1 MIIHYIPPWH
11 LDNIGHY
18 YTMETYYSIEQLSN
32 KLSLSQKTIRRHIAS
47 GKLNSYK
54 IGGVYR
60 INETD
65 IESFLKAN
73 IVNEVG
79 QATLFPKMGSFKGNV
94 KNRKRASK
102 KLDLVNWI
110 EVDDLWDE
118 TQKSD
123 LTFIDLFS
131 GAGGITKGFEMA
143 GLQGMYGLD
152 NYEPAVATHERNFS
166 HPVFNGDI
174 TREDVKT
181 EFVELV
187 ERKLNGRKLNI
198 IAGGFPCQG
207 FSMSGHRIVA
217 DPRNN
222 LYMDMLEIVVR
233 LQPDF
238 VVMENVVGL
247 RSMLGGGVE
256 QKIIKDYQDKEG
268 YSINV
273 TTLCAADYGVPQ
285 KRNRVIFVANK
296 IGATNHHPKPLVDEL
311 DYRTTRDAIKD
322 LMDTDDDPIF
332 NHVRTRHSDDMTKR
346 IDAVPEGS
354 SLYSNYSD
362 SWKKCPWDEASCTIK
377 ENHGGVNLHP
387 RRPRTLTAREM
398 ARIQTFPDDFIFE
411 GSKSKQLVQ
420 IGNAVPPILAKAIG
434 LAIIKSYETM

>member
-1 MIIHYIPPWH
+1 
-11 LDNIGHY
+11 
-18 YTMETYYSIEQLSN
+18 METYYSIEQLSN
-32 KLSLSQKTIRRHIAS
+32 KLNLSQKTIRRHIAS

-54 IGGVYR
+54 IGGVHR

-79 QATLFPKMGSFKGNV
+79 QATLFPQMGSFKGNG
-94 KNRKRASK
+94 KNGKANTKETDR
-102 KLDLVNWI
+102 VNWI
-110 EVDDLWDE
+110 QIDDLWDDV
-118 TQKSD
+118 KNSD

-143 GLQGMYGLD
+143 GLQGTYGLD
-152 NYEPAVATHERNFS
+152 NYEPAVATYERNFS

-174 TREDVKT
+174 TREDVKA

-187 ERKLNGRKLNI
+187 EKILNGRKLNI
-198 IAGGFPCQG
+198 LAGGFPCQG

-256 QKIIKDYQDKEG
+256 QKILNDYNKEN
-268 YSINV
+268 YEINV
-273 TTLCAADYGVPQ
+273 TTLNSADYAAPQ
-285 KRNRVIFVANK
+285 KRRRVIFIANR
-296 IGATNHHPKPLVDEL
+296 IGSNNYHPEPFMDEEN
-311 DYRTTRDAIKD
+311 YKTTQNAIED
-322 LMDTDDDPIF
+322 LMNQEDNPDF
-332 NHVRTRHSDDMTKR
+332 NHVKTKHSDGMAKR
-346 IDAVPEGS
+346 IANVPEGS
-354 SLYSNYSD
+354 SLYANYSD
-362 SWKKCPWDEASCTIK
+362 SWKKCPWNEASCTIK

-387 RRPRTLTAREM
+387 KRPRTLTAREM

-411 GSKSKQLVQ
+411 GPKSKQLVQ
-420 IGNAVPPILAKAIG
+420 IGNAVPPLLAKAIG
-434 LAIIKSYETM
+434 LAIRKSYDI

>member
-1 MIIHYIPPWH
+1 
-11 LDNIGHY
+11 
-18 YTMETYYSIEQLSN
+18 METFYSIKQLSH
-32 KLSLSQKTIRRHIAS
+32 KLNLSQKTVRRKIAS

-60 INETD
+60 ISETD
-65 IESFLKAN
+65 IESFLREN
-73 IVNEVG
+73 TVNEVD
-79 QATLFPKMGSFKGNV
+79 QATLLPQMGSFKGNV
-94 KNRKRASK
+94 KNRKSAK
-102 KLDLVNWI
+102 KKKDLVHWI
-110 EVDDLWDE
+110 EVGDLWSK
-118 TQKSD
+118 TQKAD

-143 GLQGMYGLD
+143 GLQGVYGLD
-152 NYEPAVATHERNFS
+152 NYEPAVATYERNFS

-174 TREDVKT
+174 TREDVKS

-187 ERKLNGRKLNI
+187 KRKLNGRKLNI
-198 IAGGFPCQG
+198 VAGGFPCQG

-256 QKIIKDYQDKEG
+256 KKIIEDYQDKEG

-273 TTLCAADYGVPQ
+273 TTLCAADYCVPQ

-296 IGATNHHPKPLVDEL
+296 IGATNHHPKPIVNEL
-311 DYRTTRDAIKD
+311 NYVTTKEAIEDLIDLEDDAS
-322 LMDTDDDPIF
+322 F
-332 NHVRTRHSDDMTKR
+332 NHLRTRHSREMSER
-346 IDAVPEGS
+346 IGAVAEGS
-354 SLYSNYSD
+354 SLYKNYSD
-362 SWKKCPWDEASCTIK
+362 SWKKCSWDAASCTIK

-387 RRPRTLTAREM
+387 KRPRVLTAREI
-398 ARIQTFPDDFIFE
+398 ARIQSFPDDFIFE

-420 IGNAVPPILAKAIG
+420 IGNAVPPLMAKAIG
-434 LAIIKSYETM
+434 LAIRKSYDI

>member
-1 MIIHYIPPWH
+1 
-11 LDNIGHY
+11 
-18 YTMETYYSIEQLSN
+18 METYFSIEQVSN
-32 KLSLSQKTIRRHIAS
+32 KLNLSQKTIRRHIAS
-47 GKLNSYK
+47 GRLNSYK

-65 IESFLKAN
+65 VETFLKAN

-79 QATLFPKMGSFKGNV
+79 QATLFPQMGSFKSSLSNEKG
-94 KNRKRASK
+94 KRK
-102 KLDLVNWI
+102 KLDFVNWI

-143 GLQGMYGLD
+143 GLRGTYGLD
-152 NYEPAVATHERNFS
+152 NYEAAVATYERNFS
-166 HPVFNGDI
+166 HPICNGDI

-187 ERKLNGRKLNI
+187 EKELNGRKLNI

-256 QKIIKDYQDKEG
+256 QKIIEDYQDKEG

-285 KRNRVIFVANK
+285 KRNRVIFIANK
-296 IGATNHHPKPLVDEL
+296 IGATNFHPKPFIDET
-311 DYRTTRDAIKD
+311 DYKTTRQAIED
-322 LMDTDDDPIF
+322 LMDLENDPTF
-332 NHVRTRHSDDMTKR
+332 NHVRTRHTKEMSER
-346 IDAVPEGS
+346 IGAVAEGS
-354 SLYSNYSD
+354 SLYKNYSD
-362 SWKKCPWDEASCTIK
+362 SWKKCSWDEASCTIK

-387 RRPRTLTAREM
+387 RRPRVLTAREM

>member
-1 MIIHYIPPWH
+1 
-11 LDNIGHY
+11 
-18 YTMETYYSIEQLSN
+18 METYYSIEQLSN
-32 KLSLSQKTIRRHIAS
+32 KLNLSQKTIRRHIAS

-54 IGGVYR
+54 IGGVHR

-79 QATLFPKMGSFKGNV
+79 QATLFPQMGSFKGNG
-94 KNRKRASK
+94 KNGKANTKETDR
-102 KLDLVNWI
+102 VNWI
-110 EVDDLWDE
+110 QIDDLWDDVK
-118 TQKSD
+118 KSD

-187 ERKLNGRKLNI
+187 EKRLNGRKLNI
-198 IAGGFPCQG
+198 LAGGFPCQG
-207 FSMSGHRIVA
+207 FSMSGHRILA

-256 QKIIKDYQDKEG
+256 QKIIEDYQEREG
-268 YSINV
+268 YKINV

-285 KRNRVIFVANK
+285 KRNRVIFIANK
-296 IGATNHHPKPLVDEL
+296 MGATNHHPKPFVDEL
-311 DYRTTRDAIKD
+311 NYMTTKDAIED
-322 LMDTDDDPIF
+322 LIDLEDDASF
-332 NHVRTRHSDDMTKR
+332 NHLRTRHSREMSER
-346 IDAVPEGS
+346 IGAVAEGS
-354 SLYSNYSD
+354 SLYKNYSD
-362 SWKKCPWDEASCTIK
+362 SWKKCSWDEASCTIK

-387 RRPRTLTAREM
+387 RRPRVLTAREM
-398 ARIQTFPDDFIFE
+398 ARIQSFPDDFIFE

-420 IGNAVPPILAKAIG
+420 IGNAVPPLLAKAIG
-434 LAIIKSYETM
+434 LAIRKSHDI